1 MSVHERDWFRGGR
14 KDEPEHAPVCG
25 NCGEDWPC
33 RHERIERKARAFARD
48 LEDMCHHCGRPIGL
62 TMHEQ
67 FGGPALDGSGVVGPK
82 FHTAK
87 SRFPACAAAASLYRA
102 AWQKRVDEMRLGE
115 DGRVAG

>member
-87 SRFPACAAAASLYRA
+87 SRFPTCATAAKHYRA
-102 AWQKRVDEMRLGE
+102 KWQKRADEMRRRRE
-115 DGRVAG
+115 DGRMP